1 MRSTLIPLVLLAA
14 TLATGAQA
22 VTQAAPTFDGHWS
35 VLVITEKGD
44 CDRAYRYAV
53 SIANGQLHYAGDASV
68 NLSGT
73 VAPDGG
79 VSVAIR
85 LRNKGA
91 NGSGRLTAD
100 SGVGT
105 WHGSGPNA
113 TCAGRWEA
121 EKR

>member
-1 MRSTLIPLVLLAA
+1 MRATLFALSLLTVA
-14 TLATGAQA
+14 LATGAK
-22 VTQAAPTFDGHWS
+22 AASYDGRWS

-53 SIANGQLHYAGDASV
+53 NIANGQLHYAGDASV
-68 NLSGT
+68 NMTGT
-73 VAPDGG
+73 VAADGG
-79 VSVAIR
+79 INVSIR
-85 LRNKGA
+85 LRDKGA

-105 WHGSGPNA
+105 WHGAGPNA
-113 TCAGRWEA
+113 KCAGRWEA

>member
-1 MRSTLIPLVLLAA
+1 MRSTVPALILAA
-14 TLATGAQA
+14 TLSAPATAA
-22 VTQAAPTFDGHWS
+22 TQPVSYDGHWS

-53 SIANGQLHYAGDASV
+53 SIANGQLHYAGDTSV
-68 NLSGT
+68 NMSGT

-79 VSVAIR
+79 VQVAIR
-85 LRNKGA
+85 LRDKGA
-91 NGSGRLTAD
+91 NGSGRLTTD

-105 WHGSGPNA
+105 WHGAGPNA
-113 TCAGRWEA
+113 KCAGRWEA

>member
-1 MRSTLIPLVLLAA
+1 MRSTVPALILAA
-14 TLATGAQA
+14 TLSAPATAA
-22 VTQAAPTFDGHWS
+22 TQPVSYDGHWS

-53 SIANGQLHYAGDASV
+53 SISNGQLQYAGDAAV
-68 NLSGT
+68 DMSGT

-79 VSVAIR
+79 VQVAIR
-85 LRNKGA
+85 LRDKGA
-91 NGSGRLTAD
+91 NGSGRLSAA

-105 WHGSGPNA
+105 WHGGGPNA
-113 TCAGRWEA
+113 KCAGRWEA